1 MEEKYFILKNRMHSS
16 MKKDLYCMFHQ
27 YHWKLSV
34 TWIYVIGR
42 MTLNLVPLNLVLGL
56 MVVIGLSW
64 NSLLIRAR

>member
-1 MEEKYFILKNRMHSS
+1 MEEKYFILKNRMQTS
-16 MKKDLYCMFHQ
+16 MQKDSYGISHQ

-34 TWIYVIGR
+34 TWICVTGR
-42 MTLNLVPLNLVLGL
+42 TTLSLVLLNLVLGL